1 MGEAETGLEKLLR
14 ARRSIRS
21 FDAAH
26 RVPEAAVGKIVGAG
40 LAVPSPSGSLPVSI
54 YELESRE
61 VREKLAR
68 EVTLAKDA
76 LLQNAAGKT
85 RNIINYYWRYTDYLF
100 SAPLILAVA
109 LRRHDG
115 LPGTRGEDTARIT
128 AGLSLFSMSLM
139 IEDLGFSSAILTA
152 PLAFCPD
159 LGLKLGIDGKETLC
173 SFLAIGKKN
182 EKVKPLVKRPREPG
196 EHFIKL

>member
-1 MGEAETGLEKLLR
+1 MEGQGTGLEWLLR
-14 ARRSIRS
+14 GRRSTRS

-26 RVPEAAVGKIVGAG
+26 RVPGAAVGKIVEAG

-54 YELESRE
+54 YELKSRE
-61 VREKLAR
+61 VRERLER

-76 LLQNAAGKT
+76 LLRNASGRT
-85 RNIINYYWRYTDYLF
+85 RNIINYYWRYTNYLF
-100 SAPLILAVA
+100 GAPLILAVA

-115 LPGTRGEDTARIT
+115 LLGTRGEDTARIT

-139 IEDLGFSSAILTA
+139 IEDLGFSSTILTA

-159 LGLKLGIDGKETLC
+159 LGLKIGIDEKETPC
-173 SFLAIGKKN
+173 AFLAVGKRDERVKHV
-182 EKVKPLVKRPREPG
+182 VKPGRDPA